1 MDAEGPLLE
10 SLTRRLA
17 ETPPDFLAEPVV
29 GSAGTVH
36 TAAVV
41 SDLLVDLGGAPL
53 DTARAAAFTGR
64 KVKPAQLRLVQIAA
78 WLLADPWFASAGG
91 FAGDAEKLLAGGLEA
106 LASLIDPTRF
116 VSEPDRREE
125 LARVVLRGLG
135 LRPAGET
142 VAAAADRLATLDTVE
157 RRRVIA
163 EAKAAEERARKVRE
177 EMARKAAAEAAA
189 RYSPE

>member
-17 ETPPDFLAEPVV
+17 ETPPDFLAEPAV

-64 KVKPAQLRLVQIAA
+64 KAKSAQLRLVQIAA
-78 WLLADPWFASAGG
+78 WLLGDPWFASAGG
-91 FAGDAEKLLAGGLEA
+91 FAEDAEKLLAEGLGA
-106 LASLIDPTRF
+106 LASLIDPARF
-116 VSEPDRREE
+116 VSDPDRREE

-163 EAKAAEERARKVRE
+163 EAKAAEKRARKVRE